1 MLPTITTI
9 PLQHLASGDRL
20 SLQLY
25 QFTGQPGK
33 KVYIQSNLHGGELA
47 GNAVIHQVMEWLGQ
61 LEPEQL
67 FGEIWLVPV
76 CNPVG
81 VNERSHHYS
90 PGRFNPYDGENWNRI
105 FWTYEP
111 SSETVLEFA
120 KSCESCSLAEIQQQ
134 YRQQIR
140 AAFEQLGKELH
151 TQAGVPYTERY
162 RYQLQSLCLDANY
175 VIDLHTSSDQGCDFL
190 FYFQGREQSAALF
203 LLETAVLLDDQ
214 DGGAFDEAFIKPWL
228 ALEECFGRMGRS
240 LRFDIEAWT
249 LELGTGMQLQ
259 PNSVQNGVR
268 GIKNYLVQQGIVV
281 GEGISA
287 AKTQFASREQLKRYY
302 APLGGMIQARSPV
315 GSPVRAGDPLYRML
329 SFNKLGQ
336 PPTEIEVVAEQ
347 SGQIFDVAFNQAAN
361 EGEYVLTVLQS
372 PKE

>member
-20 SLQLY
+20 CLQLY

-47 GNAVIHQVMEWLGQ
+47 GNAVIHQLMEWLGT
-61 LEPEQL
+61 LAPEQL
-67 FGEIWLVPV
+67 LGEVWLVPV

-81 VNERSHHYS
+81 VNERSHHYA

-105 FWTYEP
+105 FWTYDP
-111 SSETVLEFA
+111 SLEELVEFA
-120 KSCESCSLAEIQQQ
+120 KSCESCSLAEIQQR
-134 YRQQIR
+134 YRQRIR
-140 AAFEQLGKELH
+140 AAFEQLGEELH

-162 RYQLQSLCLDANY
+162 RYQLQSLCWDADY

-190 FYFQGREQSAALF
+190 FYFQGRESSAAMF

-228 ALEECFGRMGRS
+228 ALEECVGEMGRS
-240 LRFDIEAWT
+240 LQFDIEAWT

-268 GIKNYLVQQGIVV
+268 GVKNYLIQKGIVV
-281 GEGISA
+281 GDATASGE
-287 AKTQFASREQLKRYY
+287 TRFASRKQLKRYY
-302 APLGGMIQARSPV
+302 APMGGMIQARLPV
-315 GSPVRAGDPLYRML
+315 GSRVQLGQPLYQIL

-336 PPTEIEVVAEQ
+336 PPIETRVSAEQ
-347 SGQIFDVAFNQAAN
+347 SGQIFDVAFNQAVN
-361 EGEYVLTVLQS
+361 EGEYVLTVLQAFA
-372 PKE
+372 E